1 MDEVINK
8 LLTEKGYHPEDDG
21 YDEEKERL
29 TAYVEDK
36 LADAMVDAIVEEDRL
51 MMLKKVLTEEPENAE
66 KIREV
71 VQGSEIKVKVLEEA
85 MENIRKEYLEG
96 K

>member
-8 LLTEKGYHPEDDG
+8 LLTEKGYHPGDDG

-36 LADAMVDAIVEEDRL
+36 LADAMIEAIVEEDRL
-51 MMLKKVLTEEPENAE
+51 EMLKKVLTEDPENTE
-66 KIREV
+66 KIREI
-71 VQGSEIKVKVLEEA
+71 VQGSEVKVGVLEKA
-85 MENIRKEYLEG
+85 MENIRKEYLEE